1 MTVFAPQAL
10 PHMHCAD
17 NHCWK

>member
-1 MTVFAPQAL
+1 MTVFALQAL

>member
-1 MTVFAPQAL
+1 MTVFAPQTL

-17 NHCWK
+17 NHCRK